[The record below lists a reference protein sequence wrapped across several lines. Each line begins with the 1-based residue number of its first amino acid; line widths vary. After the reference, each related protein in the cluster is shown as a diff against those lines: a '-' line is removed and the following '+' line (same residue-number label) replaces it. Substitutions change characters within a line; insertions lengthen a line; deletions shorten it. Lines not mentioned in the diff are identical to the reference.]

1 MCKWRETEFQLV
13 VECRIPG
20 GKVERAGKREGE
32 RKTQVLTAKLKRTR
46 KKIAM
51 ERERNQEE
59 GRREPDREEGK
70 RKAEVKVYRST
81 HPPNQTWNSI
91 FHNTQ
96 VQMDLHHKNGLIS
109 CIDFQLFVEFII
121 PVWRAERTRQ

>member
-1 MCKWRETEFQLV
+1 MV

-51 ERERNQEE
+51 ERERNQE
-59 GRREPDREEGK
+59 
-70 RKAEVKVYRST
+70 
-81 HPPNQTWNSI
+81 
-91 FHNTQ
+91 
-96 VQMDLHHKNGLIS
+96 
-109 CIDFQLFVEFII
+109 
-121 PVWRAERTRQ
+121 